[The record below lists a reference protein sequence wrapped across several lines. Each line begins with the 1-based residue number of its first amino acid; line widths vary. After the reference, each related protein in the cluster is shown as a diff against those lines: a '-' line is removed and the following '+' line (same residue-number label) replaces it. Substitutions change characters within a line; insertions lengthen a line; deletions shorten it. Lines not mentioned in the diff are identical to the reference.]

1 MQLLAT
7 RPAPQGLHRDGGP
20 PAPRSR
26 LPVPPPVS
34 AAPPAV
40 SPVARAMGLVAD
52 ELALS
57 EQVLVDELRGGEAAV
72 GAIGG
77 YLAESGGKRL
87 RPLITALGAKAVG
100 FAGPL
105 PRLMAVGEV
114 LHLGSLLHDDV
125 VDEADDRRGR
135 PAAQHVFGNA
145 GVILTGDVCLARAVL
160 LAAEA
165 GGLRP
170 VTELSRVVVEM
181 SEGEVLQL
189 RHRGDL
195 SLPLP
200 AYWDIIER
208 KSAALIAWCAAAG
221 AWASGQAAAADALV
235 AYGRGVGIAFQVTD
249 DVLDYIGDPAVTG
262 KARGRDL
269 IERKLTLP
277 LLFAMERDPDLRAA
291 LARPPAPEAVEAL
304 VERVIAT
311 GGPAEALAVARAQV
325 EGAVGALL
333 EQLPASPYREGLVA
347 LGHHLVERVR

>member
-1 MQLLAT
+1 MQMHDT
-7 RPAPQGLHRDGGP
+7 RPSPQGLHRNSGG

-26 LPVPPPVS
+26 VQASP
-34 AAPPAV
+34 AAL
-40 SPVARAMGLVAD
+40 SPVARAMALVSD
-52 ELALS
+52 DLAAA
-57 EQVLVDELRGGEAAV
+57 EQVLNTELRGGGAAV
-72 GAIGG
+72 AAIGG

-87 RPLITALGAKAVG
+87 RPLLTALGARAVG
-100 FAGPL
+100 FSGPL

-135 PAAQHVFGNA
+135 SAAHRVFGNA
-145 GVILTGDVCLARAVL
+145 AVILTGDVCLARAVL

-170 VTELSRVVVEM
+170 VTELGRVVVEM

-221 AWASGQAAAADALV
+221 AWAGGNAAAADALA

-269 IERKLTLP
+269 VERKLTLP
-277 LLFAMERDPDLRAA
+277 LLMAFERDPELRGA
-291 LARPPAPEAVEAL
+291 LARPTSAAEVDAL
-304 VERVIAT
+304 VDRVVAT

-325 EGAVGALL
+325 EGAVTALNEAL
-333 EQLPASPYREGLVA
+333 SPSPYRDGLVA
-347 LGHHLVERVR
+347 LGHHLVDRVR